1 MGDHS
6 PTHRTGGIPVLQDG
20 GTVSDPNDPKMS
32 SKTYIV
38 VSIVTVECV
47 RCFYKNCILIKMIS

>member
-6 PTHRTGGIPVLQDG
+6 PTHHTGGIPVLQG
-20 GTVSDPNDPKMS
+20 GDAVSDPNDPKIS
-32 SKTYIV
+32 SKTYTV

-47 RCFYKNCILIKMIS
+47 RCFNKNCILIKMIS